1 MRRHDVAAK
10 LHHYCGLLVVM
21 GVIAW
26 LAVDLVAVLLTGRG

>member
-10 LHHYCGLLVVM
+10 LHHYCGVLVVL

-26 LAVDLVAVLLTGRG
+26 VVVDLVAVLLAGQG

>member
-10 LHHYCGLLVVM
+10 LHHYCGMLVVL

-26 LAVDLVAVLLTGRG
+26 VVVDLVAVLLTGRG